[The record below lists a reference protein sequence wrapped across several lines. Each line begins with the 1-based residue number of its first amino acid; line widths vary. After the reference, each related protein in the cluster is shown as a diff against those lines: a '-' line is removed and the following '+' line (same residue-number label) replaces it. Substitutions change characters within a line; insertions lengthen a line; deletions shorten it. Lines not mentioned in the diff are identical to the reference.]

1 MGKGSDGGD
10 DWDMPTESV
19 HAGEMHDASGS
30 HIDPIHMT
38 STYVFEDSEAISAWA
53 SGESGAHVYS
63 RVGNPNREA
72 LARKLS
78 ALEGFGMEEP
88 VFAEI
93 FSSGMGAVSSAL
105 LGLAGSGDHIIAQSV
120 LYGTTNHLVN
130 EVLPKLSLIH
140 I

>member
-1 MGKGSDGGD
+1 MGKESDGGD

-63 RVGNPNREA
+63 CLLYTSPSPRDQRGSRMP
-72 LARKLS
+72 
-78 ALEGFGMEEP
+78 
-88 VFAEI
+88 
-93 FSSGMGAVSSAL
+93 SSA
-105 LGLAGSGDHIIAQSV
+105 
-120 LYGTTNHLVN
+120 
-130 EVLPKLSLIH
+130 
-140 I
+140 